1 MAEPI
6 VFEDHRV
13 AINCSAGVT
22 IVQPGEYTSAELVSQ
37 ADIALYEAKRVGKA
51 TYCGFSPEL
60 GSPKLQSKALEMRL
74 RNAVSHNQLQLFY
87 QPIVDANSGEVVSM
101 EALVRWFDGERG
113 RIAPNDFIPLA
124 EETGLIVP
132 IGEQVLE
139 IACRAAVR
147 WPENVRVSVNI
158 SPIQFRDLNLAQ
170 KIDDILKD
178 TGLAPTRLE
187 LEITEATL
195 LSDDTDSI
203 RTLNTLRNTGVR
215 IVMDDFGTGYSSLNY
230 IRSFPFDKIK
240 IDKSYIDELST
251 VSNKSNVIL
260 HSVLSMARH
269 LELCTTAEGVETL
282 DQMRL
287 LRDAG
292 CTELQGFY
300 FNKPMA
306 ECDALQLFAEERQ
319 QASG

>member
-1 MAEPI
+1 
-6 VFEDHRV
+6 
-13 AINCSAGVT
+13 
-22 IVQPGEYTSAELVSQ
+22 
-37 ADIALYEAKRVGKA
+37 
-51 TYCGFSPEL
+51 
-60 GSPKLQSKALEMRL
+60 
-74 RNAVSHNQLQLFY
+74 LFY